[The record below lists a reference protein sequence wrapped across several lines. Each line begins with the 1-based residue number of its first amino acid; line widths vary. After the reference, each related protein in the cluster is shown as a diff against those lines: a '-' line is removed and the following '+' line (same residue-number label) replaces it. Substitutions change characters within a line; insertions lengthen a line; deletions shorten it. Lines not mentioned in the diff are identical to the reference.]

1 MLMGLLPTGTS
12 GAGAGAGTGAGV
24 GAGAGAGV
32 GPGAGTGDGAGLVT
46 GLVGVV
52 GGTKSQEPGM
62 SAIGRSQVALR
73 TTPCPLSKLLIAL
86 QLHETN
92 API

>member
-1 MLMGLLPTGTS
+1 MGLVPAGVS
-12 GAGAGAGTGAGV
+12 GAGVGVGAGTGVSTGV

-32 GPGAGTGDGAGLVT
+32 GVGAGV

-52 GGTKSQEPGM
+52 GGTKSQEPGR
-62 SAIGRSQVALR
+62 SAIGKSQVALR
-73 TTPCPLSKLLIAL
+73 TTPCPLSKLLIVSQL
-86 QLHETN
+86 QEIN